1 MVNIPNEIISLE
13 QQLVDG
19 NELDLDEI
27 YLLLY
32 DFQSTTN
39 SIYQSFG

>member
-27 YLLLY
+27 YLLLH

-39 SIYQSFG
+39 PI